1 MGLYGRMQRVGT
13 GLLEAGVKLML
24 GQAARWGSRRRASLP
39 VPLARCRPLC
49 SCPSPVA
56 RLARLPTTHSHSL
69 ADQHKGRPLDKH
81 RHRHRHRKRG
91 DEHGACRGR
100 GKRVGPCRCVC
111 TQLPRRFQVLPCSLP
126 ATRLDSGNNPSNQHH
141 GSYAD
146 KLPMNISTA
155 NASLRPSSQRLAQSH
170 TPCRSLVTST
180 QVGIHL
186 ASGAVNNARCKT
198 CANVSPA
205 STASTLHIYLA
216 LLRTSV
222 DMVRYLQ
229 LRNASHEAR
238 GVPVIL
244 ASLLPDPP

>member
-24 GQAARWGSRRRASLP
+24 GQAARWGSSRRASLP

-49 SCPSPVA
+49 SCPVA

-91 DEHGACRGR
+91 DEHSACRGR
-100 GKRVGPCRCVC
+100 GKRGGPCRCVC
-111 TQLPRRFQVLPCSLP
+111 TQLPRRFQVLPCPLP

-155 NASLRPSSQRLAQSH
+155 NASPRPSSQRLTLIIHSMPIA
-170 TPCRSLVTST
+170 CNETST

-186 ASGAVNNARCKT
+186 ASGAMN
-198 CANVSPA
+198 
-205 STASTLHIYLA
+205 
-216 LLRTSV
+216 
-222 DMVRYLQ
+222 
-229 LRNASHEAR
+229 E
-238 GVPVIL
+238 
-244 ASLLPDPP
+244 

>member
-1 MGLYGRMQRVGT
+1 MGQPPTSV
-13 GLLEAGVKLML
+13 
-24 GQAARWGSRRRASLP
+24 ASCSTRS
-39 VPLARCRPLC
+39 VPSSC
-49 SCPSPVA
+49 SCPVA
-56 RLARLPTTHSHSL
+56 RLARLPTTHSHFL
-69 ADQHKGRPLDKH
+69 ADQHEGRPLDKH
-81 RHRHRHRKRG
+81 RHRHRHCKRG
-91 DEHGACRGR
+91 GEHGAYRGR
-100 GKRVGPCRCVC
+100 GKRRGPCRCLC

-155 NASLRPSSQRLAQSH
+155 NASPRPSSQRLALIIHSM
-170 TPCRSLVTST
+170 PIACNETST

-186 ASGAVNNARCKT
+186 ASGAVNDARCKT

-205 STASTLHIYLA
+205 SSASTLHIYLA

-222 DMVRYLQ
+222 DMVRYLR
-229 LRNASHEAR
+229 LRNASHEVR